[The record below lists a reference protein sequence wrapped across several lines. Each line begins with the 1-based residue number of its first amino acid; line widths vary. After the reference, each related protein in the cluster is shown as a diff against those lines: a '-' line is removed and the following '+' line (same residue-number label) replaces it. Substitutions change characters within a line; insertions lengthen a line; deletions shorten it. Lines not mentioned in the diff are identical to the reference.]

1 MSGVGNQGEGAP
13 KRHPIIIRNPSTV
26 PHLVQPP
33 CFFAC
38 LPGSRRAG
46 CPHGPHGF
54 FSVISL
60 ATVARHRHHTAQ
72 GSSQPGKKKTYFC
85 LYFPKPF
92 AVLTSMNMVKSVSRL
107 AGRPRPSHICI
118 GAGIYRVCACSSW
131 PGLAHVLPRPG
142 KIEIAARPARDGPLP
157 GPLWPSHRAAE
168 ISDILAGSGWNL
180 RRIGR
185 TRLTDRMLIL
195 HDCVPLGWK
204 PSVIWSASN
213 FFFLPSF
220 SSQCWKYH
228 RGSCHREPCLRTAL
242 YWRGNRHNNRYRPHC
257 QASYIHYSSM
267 VPGFSSTVHVGLS
280 AQTGQAACSVKPYGY
295 YCVHLQQIPWELEG
309 RRNGSLR
316 DCGSSQ
322 G

>member
-1 MSGVGNQGEGAP
+1 
-13 KRHPIIIRNPSTV
+13 
-26 PHLVQPP
+26 
-33 CFFAC
+33 
-38 LPGSRRAG
+38 
-46 CPHGPHGF
+46 
-54 FSVISL
+54 
-60 ATVARHRHHTAQ
+60 
-72 GSSQPGKKKTYFC
+72 
-85 LYFPKPF
+85 
-92 AVLTSMNMVKSVSRL
+92 MNMVKSVSRL
-107 AGRPRPSHICI
+107 AGRPHPSHICI

-142 KIEIAARPARDGPLP
+142 KIEIAARPARDGLLP

-228 RGSCHREPCLRTAL
+228 GESGHREPCLRTAL
-242 YWRGNRHNNRYRPHC
+242 YWRGNRHSNRYRPHC

-267 VPGFSSTVHVGLS
+267 VPGFSSSVHVGLS
-280 AQTGQAACSVKPYGY
+280 AQTGQATCSVKPYGY
-295 YCVHLQQIPWELEG
+295 YCVHLQQRPWELES

-316 DCGSSQ
+316 DCASSQ
-322 G
+322 GYQSASDSFPNFCMPKNSKSPVQNVKQKVKTTFLDRLIQIIHSCRQGASCRLVVWSSHVGSMHMQSEEQEALFLQQQAA